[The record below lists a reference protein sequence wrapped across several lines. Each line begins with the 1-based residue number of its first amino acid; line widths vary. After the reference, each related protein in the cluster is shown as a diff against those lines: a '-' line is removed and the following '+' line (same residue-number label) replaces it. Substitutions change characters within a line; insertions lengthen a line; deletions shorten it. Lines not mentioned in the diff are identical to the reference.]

1 MPIFCIIIQFVIKIM
16 LHVVCLF
23 TGISDQGSYGPPEPT
38 EEWSVKDRYKGTSTL
53 GLFPMFDLCLHVSR
67 CK

>member
-1 MPIFCIIIQFVIKIM
+1 M

-23 TGISDQGSYGPPEPT
+23 TGISDQGSYVPPEPT
-38 EEWSVKDRYKGTSTL
+38 AERSVKDRYKGTSTL